1 MKELLQQWLDAKEA
15 ERAAVEKRRAIED
28 RLSEMLAS
36 EMPADGQKTIKADGF
51 AVKVTSRI
59 AYKVNG
65 EALQEIA
72 SKKSIPLPMLQQAF
86 KWKCEVIGKGWNE
99 LEKGI
104 QSALSDAVT
113 AEKGRP
119 SYQITIN
126 TKEGV

>member
-1 MKELLQQWLDAKEA
+1 MKELLQQWLDAKEV
-15 ERAAVEKRRAIED
+15 ERAAVEKRRSIED
-28 RLSEMLAS
+28 RLSELLAS

-65 EALQEIA
+65 EALQELA
-72 SKKSIPLPMLQQAF
+72 SKKGIPLPLLQQAF
-86 KWKCEVIGKGWNE
+86 RWKCEVIGKGWSE

>member
-1 MKELLQQWLDAKEA
+1 MKELLQQWLDAKEV
-15 ERAAVEKRRAIED
+15 ERAAVEKRRSIED
-28 RLSEMLAS
+28 RLSELLAS

-59 AYKVNG
+59 TYKVNG

-72 SKKSIPLPMLQQAF
+72 SKKGIPLPMLQQAF

-99 LEKGI
+99 LEKGV

-113 AEKGRP
+113 TEKSRP

>member
-15 ERAAVEKRRAIED
+15 ERASVEKRRAIED
-28 RLSEMLAS
+28 RLSELLAS
-36 EMPADGQKTIKADGF
+36 EMPADGQKTIKAEGF

-59 AYKVNG
+59 TYKVNG

-72 SKKSIPLPMLQQAF
+72 SKKGVPLPILQQAF

-113 AEKGRP
+113 TEKGRP

>member
-1 MKELLQQWLDAKEA
+1 MKELLQQWLDAKEV
-15 ERAAVEKRRAIED
+15 ERAAVEKRRSIED
-28 RLSEMLAS
+28 RLSELLAS

-65 EALQEIA
+65 EELQELA
-72 SKKSIPLPMLQQAF
+72 SKKGIPLPLLQQAF
-86 KWKCEVIGKGWNE
+86 RWKCDVIGKGWND
-99 LEKGI
+99 LDKSI
-104 QSALSDAVT
+104 QAALSDAVT

>member
-1 MKELLQQWLDAKEA
+1 MKELLQQWLDAKET
-15 ERAAVEKRRAIED
+15 ERAAVEKRRSIED
-28 RLSEMLAS
+28 RLSELLAS
-36 EMPADGQKTIKADGF
+36 EMPADGQKTIKAEGF

-86 KWKCEVIGKGWNE
+86 KWKCEVIGKGWSE

>member
-15 ERAAVEKRRAIED
+15 ERSAVEKRRAIED
-28 RLSEMLAS
+28 RLSELLAS
-36 EMPADGQKTIKADGF
+36 EMPADGQKTIKAEGF

-59 AYKVNG
+59 TYKVNG

>member
-1 MKELLQQWLDAKEA
+1 MKELLQQWLDAKEV
-15 ERAAVEKRRAIED
+15 ERAAVEKRRSIED
-28 RLSEMLAS
+28 RLSELLAS

-65 EALQEIA
+65 EELQELA
-72 SKKSIPLPMLQQAF
+72 SKKGIPLPLLQQAF
-86 KWKCEVIGKGWNE
+86 RWKCEVIGKGWND
-99 LEKGI
+99 LDKSI
-104 QSALSDAVT
+104 QAALSDAVT

-119 SYQITIN
+119 SYQIVL

>member
-1 MKELLQQWLDAKEA
+1 MKELLQQWLDAKEV
-15 ERAAVEKRRAIED
+15 ERTAVEKRRAIED
-28 RLSEMLAS
+28 RLSELLAS

-51 AVKVTSRI
+51 AVKVTSRVT
-59 AYKVNG
+59 YKVNG

-72 SKKSIPLPMLQQAF
+72 SKKGIPLPMLQQAF

-99 LEKGI
+99 LEKSI

-113 AEKGRP
+113 TEKGRP

-126 TKEGV
+126 NKEGV

>member
-1 MKELLQQWLDAKEA
+1 MKELLQQWLDAKEV
-15 ERAAVEKRRAIED
+15 ERAAVEKRRSIED
-28 RLSEMLAS
+28 RLSELLAS

-65 EALQEIA
+65 EELQELA
-72 SKKSIPLPMLQQAF
+72 SKKGIPLPLLQQAF
-86 KWKCEVIGKGWNE
+86 RWKCEVIGKGWND
-99 LEKGI
+99 LDKSI
-104 QSALSDAVT
+104 QAALFDAVT

-119 SYQITIN
+119 SYQIVY

>member
-1 MKELLQQWLDAKEA
+1 MKELLQQWLDVKET

-28 RLSEMLAS
+28 RLSELLAS

>member
-1 MKELLQQWLDAKEA
+1 MKELLQQWLDAKET

-28 RLSEMLAS
+28 RLSELLAS

-59 AYKVNG
+59 TYKVNG

-72 SKKSIPLPMLQQAF
+72 SKKGIPLPILQQAF

-104 QSALSDAVT
+104 QSALSDAVA

-126 TKEGV
+126 AKEGV

>member
-1 MKELLQQWLDAKEA
+1 MKELFQQWLDAKET

-28 RLSEMLAS
+28 RLSELLGS

-86 KWKCEVIGKGWNE
+86 KWKCEVIVKGWNE

-113 AEKGRP
+113 TEKGRP

>member
-1 MKELLQQWLDAKEA
+1 MKELLQQWLDAKET

-28 RLSEMLAS
+28 RLSELLAS

-59 AYKVNG
+59 AYKVNS

-72 SKKSIPLPMLQQAF
+72 SKKGIPLPMLQQAF

-99 LEKGI
+99 LEKGVK
-104 QSALSDAVT
+104 SALSDAVT
-113 AEKGRP
+113 TEKGRP

>member
-1 MKELLQQWLDAKEA
+1 MKELFQQWLDAKEV
-15 ERAAVEKRRAIED
+15 ERAAVEKRRSIED
-28 RLSEMLAS
+28 RLSELLAS
-36 EMPADGQKTIKADGF
+36 EMSADGQKTIKAEGF

-59 AYKVNG
+59 TYKVNG

-72 SKKSIPLPMLQQAF
+72 SKKGIPLPMLQQAF

-99 LEKGI
+99 LEEGI

-113 AEKGRP
+113 TEKGRP

>member
-1 MKELLQQWLDAKEA
+1 MKELLQQWLDAKEV
-15 ERAAVEKRRAIED
+15 ERAAVEKRRSIED
-28 RLSEMLAS
+28 RLSELLAS
-36 EMPADGQKTIKADGF
+36 EMPADGQKTIKAEGF

-59 AYKVNG
+59 TYKVNG

-72 SKKSIPLPMLQQAF
+72 SKKGIPLPMLQQAF

-126 TKEGV
+126 AKEGV

>member
-1 MKELLQQWLDAKEA
+1 MKELLQQWLDAKET
-15 ERAAVEKRRAIED
+15 ERAAVEKRRAVED

-59 AYKVNG
+59 VYKVNG

-86 KWKCEVIGKGWNE
+86 KWKCEVIAKGWNE

>member
-1 MKELLQQWLDAKEA
+1 MKELLQQWLDAKET
-15 ERAAVEKRRAIED
+15 ERAAVEKRRSIED
-28 RLSEMLAS
+28 RLSELLAS
-36 EMPADGQKTIKADGF
+36 EMPADGQKTIKAEGF

-59 AYKVNG
+59 TYKVNG

>member
-1 MKELLQQWLDAKEA
+1 MKELLQQWLDAKEV
-15 ERAAVEKRRAIED
+15 ERAAVEKRRSIED
-28 RLSEMLAS
+28 RLSELLAS

-65 EALQEIA
+65 EALQELA
-72 SKKSIPLPMLQQAF
+72 SKKGIPLPLLQQAF
-86 KWKCEVIGKGWNE
+86 RWKCEVIGKGWNE